1 MTDGPVNEQQA
12 ISPAVTRVRA
22 RLARIAGRALLRRR
36 AAWAL
41 GFGAILAALRPLLWP
56 LGEDA
61 PLHLGLVRA
70 AILAIVGFGLV
81 ACALLIVGRRRRPT
95 DLGAARAIDDALG
108 LREVV
113 GSGFAF
119 ERDGRDD
126 VGVLIARRRAD
137 AAVKGLDVDAAFPLP
152 SLRPARRRLAQA
164 SIGLAAALT
173 LGAYDRVLAGA
184 LIAPPTEDERAAAAE
199 LDTAAQAL
207 AAALAPQADPKH
219 PEAPKGGSAK
229 EDDRKGP
236 AAGPKLVERA
246 REAAKAARRGDRQ
259 GALGKLDSLRT
270 DGRKQAGR
278 AADLK
283 AALRQIADAL
293 DPPKGGGRSGAARAL
308 DPSAKAADSMRL
320 LAKKMRS
327 APPEEESAS
336 ERKESQERTLE
347 RLSRAGDEARKA
359 GGEKGESKEGKSA
372 AESLSR
378 AAEALSRGDREAA
391 AQMLDQAAERA
402 EAMEH
407 ERAEA
412 SAEAEAIAELLEKS
426 GILEEAIEMA
436 MLGREGQGKP
446 GEGQAMG
453 AGEGQGEG
461 GDKPGAGKGAGKGSG
476 KKGLDLRRALAS
488 RLAAIGFGEQSGTG
502 VDGGGSI
509 PDRHR
514 TKREAIEIKASLRAP
529 SEVGEGERAI
539 QAIQGLGKGSEAPP
553 AYREVFPSYDA
564 AVEEGLAD
572 ERIPAARR
580 AAVRKYF
587 QSIRPVDP

>member
-1 MTDGPVNEQQA
+1 MSEVPVSEQQV
-12 ISPAVTRVRA
+12 IGPAVTRVRM
-22 RLARIAGRALLRRR
+22 RLGRIAGRALLRRR

-41 GFGAILAALRPLLWP
+41 GFGALLAALRPLLWP
-56 LGEDA
+56 LGEDT
-61 PLHLGLVRA
+61 PLHFGLVRA
-70 AILAIVGFGLV
+70 AILAIVGFAIV
-81 ACALLIVGRRRRPT
+81 ASALLILGRRRRPSM
-95 DLGAARAIDDALG
+95 LGAARALDDALD

-119 ERDGRDD
+119 ERDGRDEA
-126 VGVLIARRRAD
+126 GVIVARRRGA
-137 AAVKGLDVDAAFPLP
+137 AAVKGLDVEAAFPLP

-164 SIGLAAALT
+164 SIGLAAALAI
-173 LGAYDRVLAGA
+173 GAYDPVLAA
-184 LIAPPTEDERAAAAE
+184 AMMAPPTDDERAAAAD
-199 LDTAAQAL
+199 LDAAAQAL
-207 AAALAPQADPKH
+207 AAAIAPSSDPRH
-219 PEAPKGGSAK
+219 PEAAKSGSAK
-229 EDDRKGP
+229 EDEKKGP
-236 AAGPKLVERA
+236 SAGPKLVEKA

-270 DGRKQAGR
+270 DGRKQAAR

-293 DPPKGGGRSGAARAL
+293 DPPKSGARSGAARAL

-327 APPEEESAS
+327 PEETAS
-336 ERKESQERTLE
+336 ETKESQERTLE
-347 RLSRAGDEARKA
+347 RLSRAGEEARKA
-359 GGEKGESKEGKSA
+359 GGDKGEKGDGKSA

-391 AQMLDQAAERA
+391 AKMLDEAAERA
-402 EAMEH
+402 DGMER

-412 SAEAEAIAELLEKS
+412 TAEAEAIAEMLEKS

-446 GEGQAMG
+446 GEGAGTGEGKG
-453 AGEGQGEG
+453 AGEGDQ
-461 GDKPGAGKGAGKGSG
+461 PGTGSGKGAG

-488 RLAAIGFGEQSGTG
+488 RLAAIGFGGEPGSG

-514 TKREAIEIKASLRAP
+514 TKREAIEVKSSLRAP

-539 QAIQGLGKGSEAPP
+539 QAIQGLGKGSEAPK

>member
-1 MTDGPVNEQQA
+1 MSDAPVSEQQA
-12 ISPAVTRVRA
+12 ITPAVTRVRA

-41 GFGAILAALRPLLWP
+41 GFAAILAALRPLLWP

-61 PLHLGLVRA
+61 PLYLGLARA
-70 AILAIVGFGLV
+70 AILAMVSLAIVAAALV
-81 ACALLIVGRRRRPT
+81 VAGRRRRPSP
-95 DLGAARAIDDALG
+95 LGAARAIDEALG
-108 LREVV
+108 LQEVV

-126 VGVLIARRRAD
+126 AGGLVARRRAA
-137 AAVKGLDVDAAFPLP
+137 AAVKDLDVASAFRLP
-152 SLRPARRRLAQA
+152 SLRPARRRIAQA
-164 SIGLAAALT
+164 SFGLAAALT
-173 LGAYDRVLAGA
+173 LGAYDHVLAGA
-184 LIAPPTEDERAAAAE
+184 LLAPPTEDERAAAAD
-199 LDTAAQAL
+199 LDAAAQAL
-207 AAALAPQADPKH
+207 AAALAPVADPKH
-219 PEAPKGGSAK
+219 PEAPKSGQAK
-229 EDDRKGP
+229 EADKQGP
-236 AAGPKLVERA
+236 SSGPKLVETA
-246 REAAKAARRGDRQ
+246 REAARAARRGDRQ
-259 GALGKLDSLRT
+259 GALGKLDTLRT
-270 DGRKQAGR
+270 DGRKQAAR
-278 AADLK
+278 ASDLK

-293 DPPKGGGRSGAARAL
+293 DPPKSGARSGAARAL
-308 DPSAKAADSMRL
+308 DPSAKAADAMRL

-327 APPEEESAS
+327 SEEAAGET
-336 ERKESQERTLE
+336 KESQERTLE
-347 RLSRAGDEARKA
+347 RLSRAGDEARRSGGDKGDSKA
-359 GGEKGESKEGKSA
+359 A

-402 EAMEH
+402 EAMER

-412 SAEAEAIAELLEKS
+412 AAEAQAILEMLEKS
-426 GILEEAIEMA
+426 GVLEEAIEMA
-436 MLGREGQGKP
+436 MLGREGEGKP
-446 GEGQAMG
+446 GEGEGLAMSKG
-453 AGEGQGEG
+453 GEGEGG
-461 GDKPGAGKGAGKGSG
+461 GDKPGSGSGKGAG

-488 RLAAIGFGEQSGTG
+488 RLAAVGFGDTSSPGK
-502 VDGGGSI
+502 DGSGSI

-514 TKREAIEIKASLRAP
+514 AKREAMEIKESLRAP

-539 QAIQGLGKGSEAPP
+539 QAIQGLGKGSDPP
-553 AYREVFPSYDA
+553 KAYREVFPSYDA

>member
-1 MTDGPVNEQQA
+1 MSDVPVSEQQR
-12 ISPAVTRVRA
+12 IGPAVSRVRA
-22 RLARIAGRALLRRR
+22 RLGRTAGRALLRRR

-41 GFGAILAALRPLLWP
+41 GFGALLAALRPLLWP
-56 LGEDA
+56 LGEDT
-61 PLHLGLVRA
+61 PLHSGLVRA
-70 AILAIVGFGLV
+70 AILAIVGFAIV
-81 ACALLIVGRRRRPT
+81 ASALLIAGRRRRPSM
-95 DLGAARAIDDALG
+95 LGAARAIDDALV
-108 LREVV
+108 LHEVV

-119 ERDGRDD
+119 ERDGREEA
-126 VGVLIARRRAD
+126 GVIVARRRAV
-137 AAVKGLDVDAAFPLP
+137 AAVSALDVEAAFPLP

-173 LGAYDRVLAGA
+173 IGAYDPVLAGA
-184 LIAPPTEDERAAAAE
+184 MMSPPTEDERAAAAD
-199 LDTAAQAL
+199 LDAAAQAL
-207 AAALAPQADPKH
+207 AAAIAPPSDPKH
-219 PEAPKGGSAK
+219 PEAPKSGSAK
-229 EDDRKGP
+229 EDEKKGP
-236 AAGPKLVERA
+236 SAGPKLVEKA

-270 DGRKQAGR
+270 DGRKQAAR
-278 AADLK
+278 AADLR

-293 DPPKGGGRSGAARAL
+293 DPPKSGARGGAARAL

-327 APPEEESAS
+327 PEDTAS
-336 ERKESQERTLE
+336 ETKESQERTLE
-347 RLSRAGDEARKA
+347 RLSRAGEEARKSA
-359 GGEKGESKEGKSA
+359 GEKGDEGDGKSA
-372 AESLSR
+372 AESLTR
-378 AAEALSRGDREAA
+378 AAEALSKGDREAA
-391 AQMLDQAAERA
+391 AQLLDQAAERA
-402 EAMEH
+402 ESMER

-412 SAEAEAIAELLEKS
+412 TAEAEAIAEMLEKS
-426 GILEEAIEMA
+426 GVLEEAIEMA

-446 GEGQAMG
+446 GEGAGMG
-453 AGEGQGEG
+453 KGDGEG
-461 GDKPGAGKGAGKGSG
+461 GPPGKGSGKGAG

-488 RLAAIGFGEQSGTG
+488 RLAAIGFGGEPGSG

-514 TKREAIEIKASLRAP
+514 TKREALEVKSSLRAP

-539 QAIQGLGKGSEAPP
+539 QAIQGLGKGSEAPK

>member
-1 MTDGPVNEQQA
+1 MSDGPVSEQQA
-12 ISPAVTRVRA
+12 ITPVVARVRM

-41 GFGAILAALRPLLWP
+41 GAAAILAPLRPLLWP
-56 LGEDA
+56 LRDEA
-61 PLHLGLVRA
+61 PLYLGLVRA
-70 AILAIVGFGLV
+70 GLLASVGFAVAASALV
-81 ACALLIVGRRRRPT
+81 YAGRRRGPPA
-95 DLGAARAIDDALG
+95 LGAARAIDEALS

-119 ERDGRDD
+119 ERDGGDEA
-126 VGVLIARRRAD
+126 GVQLARRRAV

-152 SLRPARRRLAQA
+152 SLRPARKRLAQA

-173 LGAYDRVLAGA
+173 LGAYDPVLANA
-184 LIAPPTEDERAAAAE
+184 LIAPPTEDERAAAAD

-207 AAALAPQADPKH
+207 AAALAPVADPKH
-219 PEAPKGGSAK
+219 PEAPKSGQTK
-229 EDDRKGP
+229 DDEKKGP
-236 AAGPKLVERA
+236 SGAPKLVEKA

-270 DGRKQAGR
+270 DGRKQAAR

-293 DPPKGGGRSGAARAL
+293 DPPKSGGKSGAARAL

-327 APPEEESAS
+327 AEEAAGET
-336 ERKESQERTLE
+336 KESQERTLE

-359 GGEKGESKEGKSA
+359 GGEKGEKGDGKSA

-378 AAEALSRGDREAA
+378 AAEALSKGDREAA

-402 EAMEH
+402 DAMERD
-407 ERAEA
+407 RAEA
-412 SAEAEAIAELLEKS
+412 TAEAEAIVEMLEKS

-446 GEGQAMG
+446 GEGVAM
-453 AGEGQGEG
+453 GQGEG
-461 GDKPGAGKGAGKGSG
+461 NGEGDKPGKGSGKGSG

-488 RLAAIGFGEQSGTG
+488 RLAAIGLGDESGTG
-502 VDGGGSI
+502 TDGDGSI

-514 TKREAIEIKASLRAP
+514 TKREAIEVKSSLRAP

-539 QAIQGLGKGSEAPP
+539 QAIQGLGKGSEPTAG
-553 AYREVFPSYDA
+553 YREVFPSYDA

>member
-1 MTDGPVNEQQA
+1 MSKAPVSEQQA
-12 ISPAVTRVRA
+12 VTPAVQRVRA

-41 GFGAILAALRPLLWP
+41 GVAALLAALRPLLWP

-61 PLHLGLVRA
+61 PLYLGLVRA
-70 AILAIVGFGLV
+70 AILAIIGFALV
-81 ACALLIVGRRRRPT
+81 ALALLAAGRRRRPSP
-95 DLGAARAIDDALG
+95 LGAARALDEALG
-108 LREVV
+108 LHEVV

-126 VGVLIARRRAD
+126 AGGLVARRRA
-137 AAVKGLDVDAAFPLP
+137 AVAVKDLDIASTFHLP

-164 SIGLAAALT
+164 AAGITLALT

-184 LIAPPTEDERAAAAE
+184 LIAPPTEDERAAAADLE
-199 LDTAAQAL
+199 TAAQAL
-207 AAALAPQADPKH
+207 AAALAPVADAKR
-219 PEAPKGGSAK
+219 PEAPKSGQAN
-229 EDDRKGP
+229 EDDKKGP
-236 AAGPKLVERA
+236 SAGPKLVEKA
-246 REAAKAARRGDRQ
+246 REAARAARRGDRQ
-259 GALGKLDSLRT
+259 GALGKLDTLRT
-270 DGRKQAGR
+270 DGRKQAAR
-278 AADLK
+278 ASDLK

-293 DPPKGGGRSGAARAL
+293 DPPKGGAKPGAARAL
-308 DPSAKAADSMRL
+308 DPSAKAADEMRL

-327 APPEEESAS
+327 AEEAAGET
-336 ERKESQERTLE
+336 KESQERTLE

-359 GGEKGESKEGKSA
+359 GGDKGDAKAA
-372 AESLSR
+372 AEALAH
-378 AAEALSRGDREAA
+378 AAAALSRGDREAA
-391 AQMLDQAAERA
+391 AQMLEQAAERA
-402 EAMEH
+402 EAMER

-412 SAEAEAIAELLEKS
+412 DAEAQAIVEMLEKS
-426 GILEEAIEMA
+426 GLLEEAIEMA

-446 GEGQAMG
+446 GEGQSPAMSEG
-453 AGEGQGEG
+453 EGEGQGSG
-461 GDKPGAGKGAGKGSG
+461 SGSGKGAG

-488 RLAAIGFGEQSGTG
+488 RLAAVGFGGTSGTG
-502 VDGGGSI
+502 KDGGGSI

-514 TKREAIEIKASLRAP
+514 AKREALEIKESLRAP

-539 QAIQGLGKGSEAPP
+539 QAIQGLGKGSDPP
-553 AYREVFPSYDA
+553 KAYREVFPSYDA

-572 ERIPAARR
+572 ERVPAARR

>member
-1 MTDGPVNEQQA
+1 MSDGPVSEQQA
-12 ISPAVTRVRA
+12 VTKAVTSVRT
-22 RLARIAGRALLRRR
+22 RLARVAGRALLRRR
-36 AAWAL
+36 GWWAL
-41 GFGAILAALRPLLWP
+41 GAAAILAPLRPFLWP
-56 LGEDA
+56 LRDEA
-61 PLHLGLVRA
+61 PLYLGLVRA
-70 AILAIVGFGLV
+70 GILAGVGFACVASALV
-81 ACALLIVGRRRRPT
+81 LVGRRRGPSA
-95 DLGAARAIDDALG
+95 LGAARAIDDALD

-119 ERDGRDD
+119 ESAGGDEAF
-126 VGVLIARRRAD
+126 VVLARRRAI

-152 SLRPARRRLAQA
+152 SLAPTRKRLAQA
-164 SIGLAAALT
+164 SIGVAAALI
-173 LGAYDRVLAGA
+173 LGAYDPVLASA
-184 LIAPPTEDERAAAAE
+184 LIAPPTEDERAAAAD

-207 AAALAPQADPKH
+207 AAALAPTADPKR
-219 PEAPKGGSAK
+219 PDAPRGGQTK
-229 EDDRKGP
+229 DDERKGP
-236 AAGPKLVERA
+236 RGAPRLVEKA

-270 DGRKQAGR
+270 DGQKQATR

-293 DPPKGGGRSGAARAL
+293 DPPKSGARSGAARAL

-327 APPEEESAS
+327 AEEAAS
-336 ERKESQERTLE
+336 ETKESQERTLE
-347 RLSRAGDEARKA
+347 RLNRAGEEARKA
-359 GGEKGESKEGKSA
+359 GGEKGENGEKSDGKSA

-378 AAEALSRGDREAA
+378 AAEALSKGDREAA
-391 AQMLDQAAERA
+391 AKMLDQAAERA
-402 EAMEH
+402 DSLER

-412 SAEAEAIAELLEKS
+412 SAEAEAIAEMLEKS

-446 GEGQAMG
+446 GEGLAMG
-453 AGEGQGEG
+453 EGNGGE
-461 GDKPGAGKGAGKGSG
+461 GDKPGKGSGKGAG

-488 RLAAIGFGEQSGTG
+488 RLAAIGFGDESGTG
-502 VDGGGSI
+502 TDGEGSI

-514 TKREAIEIKASLRAP
+514 TKREALEVKSSVRAP

-539 QAIQGLGKGSEAPP
+539 QAIQGLGKGSEPQAG
-553 AYREVFPSYDA
+553 YREVFPSYDA

>member
-1 MTDGPVNEQQA
+1 MSDGPVSEPQVTTN
-12 ISPAVTRVRA
+12 AVTRVRT
-22 RLARIAGRALLRRR
+22 RMARIAGRALLRRR

-61 PLHLGLVRA
+61 PLYLGLVRA
-70 AILAIVGFGLV
+70 AVLAIVGFALV
-81 ACALLIVGRRRRPT
+81 ASALLITGRRRRPS
-95 DLGAARAIDDALG
+95 DLGAARAIDEALG

-119 ERDGRDD
+119 ERDGRDEAS
-126 VGVLIARRRAD
+126 VLVARRRAD
-137 AAVKGLDVDAAFPLP
+137 AAVNGLQIEAAFPLP

-173 LGAYDRVLAGA
+173 LGAYDPVLASA
-184 LIAPPTEDERAAAAE
+184 LISPPTEDERAAAAD
-199 LDTAAQAL
+199 LDAAAQAL
-207 AAALAPQADPKH
+207 AAAIAPAADPKH
-219 PEAPKGGSAK
+219 PDAPKSGAAK
-229 EDDRKGP
+229 EEDRKGP
-236 AAGPKLVERA
+236 SAGPKLVEKA
-246 REAAKAARRGDRQ
+246 REAVKAARRGDRQ
-259 GALGKLDSLRT
+259 GALGKLDSLRA
-270 DGRKQAGR
+270 DGRKQAAR

-283 AALRQIADAL
+283 AALRQIAGAL
-293 DPPKGGGRSGAARAL
+293 DPPKGGGRSGAARTL

-327 APPEEESAS
+327 SEEAAGET
-336 ERKESQERTLE
+336 KESQERTLA

-359 GGEKGESKEGKSA
+359 GGDKGDKGDGKSA

-378 AAEALSRGDREAA
+378 AAEALSKGDREAA

-402 EAMEH
+402 EALERD
-407 ERAEA
+407 RAEA
-412 SAEAEAIAELLEKS
+412 TAEAEAIAEMLEKS
-426 GILEEAIEMA
+426 GLLEEAIEMA

-446 GEGQAMG
+446 GEGLVD
-453 AGEGQGEG
+453 AGQG
-461 GDKPGAGKGAGKGSG
+461 GDKPGRGSGKGAG

-488 RLAAIGFGEQSGTG
+488 RLAAIGFGNEPGTG
-502 VDGGGSI
+502 ASGGGSI

-514 TKREAIEIKASLRAP
+514 TKREAIEIKSSLRAP

-539 QAIQGLGKGSEAPP
+539 QAIQGLGKGSEAPT

>member
-1 MTDGPVNEQQA
+1 MSDGPVSEQQA
-12 ISPAVTRVRA
+12 ITPVVTRVRT
-22 RLARIAGRALLRRR
+22 RMARIAGRALLRRR

-41 GFGAILAALRPLLWP
+41 GFAAILAALRPLLSP
-56 LGEDA
+56 LGDDA
-61 PLHLGLVRA
+61 PLYLGLVRA
-70 AILAIVGFGLV
+70 AILAIVAFAVV
-81 ACALLIVGRRRRPT
+81 AYALLIVGRHRRPT
-95 DLGAARAIDDALG
+95 DLGAARAIDEALG
-108 LREVV
+108 LSEVV

-119 ERDGRDD
+119 ERDGRAEAS
-126 VGVLIARRRAD
+126 VLVARRRAD
-137 AAVKGLDVDAAFPLP
+137 AAVKGLQVDAAFPLP
-152 SLRPARRRLAQA
+152 SLRPAPRRLAQA

-173 LGAYDRVLAGA
+173 LGAYDPVLAGA
-184 LIAPPTEDERAAAAE
+184 LISPPTEDERAAAAD

-207 AAALAPQADPKH
+207 AAALTPPADPTH
-219 PEAPKGGSAK
+219 PETPKSGAAK
-229 EDDRKGP
+229 EEDKKGP
-236 AAGPKLVERA
+236 SAGPKLVEKA

-270 DGRKQAGR
+270 DGRKQAAR

-308 DPSAKAADSMRL
+308 DPSAKAADLMRL

-327 APPEEESAS
+327 TEDAAS
-336 ERKESQERTLE
+336 ETKESQERTLD

-359 GGEKGESKEGKSA
+359 AGDKGEKGDGKSA

-391 AQMLDQAAERA
+391 AKMLDQAAERA
-402 EAMEH
+402 DAMERD
-407 ERAEA
+407 RAEA
-412 SAEAEAIAELLEKS
+412 TAEAEAIAEMLEKS

-436 MLGREGQGKP
+436 MLGRESQGKP
-446 GEGQAMG
+446 GEGLAMG
-453 AGEGQGEG
+453 EGEGKGGEGEG
-461 GDKPGAGKGAGKGSG
+461 GDKPGKGSGRSAG

-488 RLAAIGFGEQSGTG
+488 RLAAIGFGDEPGAG

-514 TKREAIEIKASLRAP
+514 TKREAIEIKSSLRAP

-539 QAIQGLGKGSEAPP
+539 QAIQGLGKGSEAPA